1 MTLHTVMICNELIEE
16 WEIGDANLMQLA
28 LENSQRLLPS
38 EFSSMRELLKDVVE
52 SEDMIFRT
60 YRRAVM
66 DMSFTAGSNAAA
78 QECFCMMEGVQYV
91 RSPFLVGRRLI
102 GRKTNYGLCQSKQYR
117 PELVV

>member
-1 MTLHTVMICNELIEE
+1 MICNELIEE

-60 YRRAVM
+60 
-66 DMSFTAGSNAAA
+66 
-78 QECFCMMEGVQYV
+78 
-91 RSPFLVGRRLI
+91 
-102 GRKTNYGLCQSKQYR
+102 
-117 PELVV
+117 